1 MAGYVG
7 FKFLIS
13 KITKDGK
20 EIPVVIRGA
29 ENKGAT
35 VSAKITGLAKDST
48 STPGSDI
55 EYYMNR
61 RGVGTPK
68 AELGVLD
75 WPDDTVDRAL
85 GYQIDDDD
93 GITRIGEDTLAPF
106 VPLIC
111 GSKSLAGTA
120 SMLGFYKGTFAR
132 DEYDMNTLDPSKA
145 TEPEADTYTY
155 IGMTSDQPGKA
166 KGHVMAKITT
176 DEIEKAEAFMT
187 EILGEE
193 VFTAL
198 KASDD
203 YPYADGIGSSDD
215 SDTTDPDG
223 GDTAPKQ

>member
-20 EIPVVIRGA
+20 EVPIVIRGA

-75 WPDDTVDRAL
+75 WPDDTVDRVL
-85 GYQIDDDD
+85 GYQVNDD

-155 IGMTSDQPGKA
+155 TGMTSDQSGKA

-176 DEIEKAEAFMT
+176 DEIEKVEAFMT
-187 EILGEE
+187 EILGED

-198 KASDD
+198 KASPD
-203 YPYADGIGSSDD
+203 YPYADGIGPTDG
-215 SDTTDPDG
+215 SDTTDP
-223 GDTAPKQ
+223 APKQ